1 MEALWAY
8 RTTWKNTTGFNP
20 YEMVYG
26 KQVLLPIEFQI
37 STYRLEAEL
46 GMHLNEAQQQRMKQL
61 NELDE
66 VRQDALQ
73 QTTVVQQQRIKWHD
87 KFIKNKEFQVGDWDL
102 LFDSK
107 FKDFKGKFTTHW
119 LGPYEIQEVFD
130 NGSVQIKTIDEEEAS
145 FLVNGHRLKVYNKP
159 LNRDEFVSSFLLG

>member
-1 MEALWAY
+1 MEEC
-8 RTTWKNTTGFNP
+8 P
-20 YEMVYG
+20 YEMMYA

-37 STYRLEAEL
+37 STYRLAAEL
-46 GMHLNEAQQQRMKQL
+46 GMDLNEAQKQRMMQV

-73 QTTVVQQQRIKWHD
+73 QTTMLQQQRIKLNH
-87 KFIKNKEFQVGDWDL
+87 KFIRKKEFQVGDWDL

-119 LGPYEIQEVFD
+119 LGPYAIQEVFD
-130 NGSVQIKTIDEEEAS
+130 NGYVGIKTIDEEEAS
-145 FLVNGHRLKVYNKP
+145 FLVNGHRLKV
-159 LNRDEFVSSFLLG
+159 